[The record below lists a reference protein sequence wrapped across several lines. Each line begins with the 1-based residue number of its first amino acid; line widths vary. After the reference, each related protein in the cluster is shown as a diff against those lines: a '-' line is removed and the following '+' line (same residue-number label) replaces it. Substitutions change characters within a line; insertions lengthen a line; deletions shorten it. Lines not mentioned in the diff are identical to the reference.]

1 MIPWE
6 REIYLAL
13 LAEEVKKENE
23 RIEKENEKI
32 RSMEA
37 MSRRASRVR

>member
-23 RIEKENEKI
+23 RIEKENEKM

-37 MSRRASRVR
+37 MARRTPKR